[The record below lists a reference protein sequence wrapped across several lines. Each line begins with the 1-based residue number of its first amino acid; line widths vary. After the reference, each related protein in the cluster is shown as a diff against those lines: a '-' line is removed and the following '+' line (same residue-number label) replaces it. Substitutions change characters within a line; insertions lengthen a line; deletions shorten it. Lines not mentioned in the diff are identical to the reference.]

1 MAKTANELVKYAK
14 AQLGKPYWY
23 GAYGQAASK
32 SVYDMYKS
40 MYPKY
45 YKWDFTPEVV
55 GQKVHDCVGLIK
67 GYLWCNDPQDT
78 KPKYDSAN
86 DRSANMTRD
95 ICAINGKISTI
106 PEVPGMLVF
115 MDGHVGVY
123 IGNGEV
129 IEARGH
135 AYGVVKTKLAD
146 RPWKTWGRHPHIV
159 YEGIHLHRGIKSDAV
174 KDLQEK
180 LIKLKYDVGSSG
192 VDGSYGGATTKAV
205 MAFQRDN
212 NLTANG
218 VYDEATK
225 VAMDKALT
233 PKPEVPPIVEPPITV
248 EPPVVE
254 PPVIEPPVVNPT
266 EPPKVEQDVEN
277 TPEEEPE
284 IKEEE
289 KVEEEKKEPSIDDE
303 NATLLSKLL
312 KLLIELVN
320 KLLGKN
326 K

>member
-1 MAKTANELVKYAK
+1 MKTAKGLVEYAK
-14 AQLGKPYWY
+14 AQLGRPYWY

-32 SVYDMYKS
+32 DVYNIYKG

-45 YKWDFTPEVV
+45 YKWEFTPEVV

-67 GYLWCNDPQDT
+67 GYLWCNNPEDT

-95 ICAINGKISTI
+95 ICTINGKISTI

-115 MDGHVGVY
+115 LDHHVGVY
-123 IGNGEV
+123 IGNGDV

-135 AYGVVKTKLAD
+135 AYGVVKTKLSD
-146 RPWKTWGRHPHIV
+146 RPWKTWGRHPHII
-159 YEGIHLHRGIKSDAV
+159 YEGIHLHRGIKNDAV
-174 KDLQEK
+174 KELQEN
-180 LIKLKYDVGSSG
+180 LLKLKYDIGSSG

-205 MAFQRDN
+205 MAFQKDN
-212 NLTANG
+212 NLTPNG

-233 PKPEVPPIVEPPITV
+233 PKEPEL
-248 EPPVVE
+248 
-254 PPVIEPPVVNPT
+254 PPVIEPPVTV
-266 EPPKVEQDVEN
+266 EPPKVEQ
-277 TPEEEPE
+277 TPEKPTEENKDTTITPPTNSDVGTE
-284 IKEEE
+284 DTTEETTE
-289 KVEEEKKEPSIDDE
+289 QSSDDIDKE
-303 NATLLSKLL
+303 NANLLSKLL

-320 KLLGKN
+320 KLLGKSN
-326 K
+326 KD